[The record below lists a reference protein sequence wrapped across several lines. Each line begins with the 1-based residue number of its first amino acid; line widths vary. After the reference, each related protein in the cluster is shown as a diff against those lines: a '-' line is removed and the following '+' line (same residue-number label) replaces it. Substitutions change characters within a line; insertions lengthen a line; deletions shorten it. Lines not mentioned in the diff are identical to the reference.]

1 MKYLFYFLICLG
13 VAFAQAKPEAKSAK
27 KSILT
32 EEEKIKFLF
41 SEIEKSEGKIF
52 FIRNGDEFSAL
63 EASKHMKKKLDY
75 AGKEI
80 KTANQFIEKIATKSY
95 MTGNIYMVKL
105 ADGQKIES
113 AKWLREILK
122 RVE

>member
-1 MKYLFYFLICLG
+1 MKYLFYFFVCFGLI
-13 VAFAQAKPEAKSAK
+13 FAQAKSAK
-27 KSILT
+27 KSIFT
-32 EEEKIKFLF
+32 EDEKIKFLF
-41 SEIEKSEGKIF
+41 AEIEKSEGKIT